1 MVVVKPANL
10 LEPAGFLWSRHTEP
24 SIFHRQHTT
33 RGQRERERERGTD
46 RERER
51 ERENSEKER
60 EKGTDEERKRERWT
74 ARER

>member
-33 RGQRERERERGTD
+33 RGQRERERKGDRQRK
-46 RERER
+46 REREK
-51 ERENSEKER
+51 SEKER